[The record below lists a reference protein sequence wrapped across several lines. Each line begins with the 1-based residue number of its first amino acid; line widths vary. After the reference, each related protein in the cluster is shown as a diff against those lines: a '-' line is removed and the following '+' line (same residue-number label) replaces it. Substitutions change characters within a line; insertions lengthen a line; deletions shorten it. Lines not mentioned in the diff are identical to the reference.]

1 MWMLCARHSVLK
13 ASILLQ
19 FKAILN
25 HQMQQAQDI
34 NSVRRSGVSESVYF
48 QNSYIVQ
55 WFMKGMERIPQRDCA
70 ELWKLKFLWLQNNL
84 ALSDSLQGFVNMG

>member
-1 MWMLCARHSVLK
+1 
-13 ASILLQ
+13 
-19 FKAILN
+19 
-25 HQMQQAQDI
+25 MQQAQDI

-70 ELWKLKFLWLQNNL
+70 EL
-84 ALSDSLQGFVNMG
+84 